1 MEIRIGRVVKSHG
14 VRGEVVV
21 EPLADDEDVFF
32 AAGEVLHGRQAGK
45 EQDLT
50 IASVRPHQ
58 KRLLVTFEEVADRT
72 AADSLRGMQFFAEP
86 LARDEDSDEYYD
98 HELIGLKVRLDG
110 TEIGEVTGVMDTPN
124 RKILEVA
131 YEGREVLIPFVL
143 DIVPDIDLD
152 EGYLEITPPEGLLD
166 L

>member
-32 AAGEVLHGRQAGK
+32 AAGEVLHGSQAGK

-50 IASVRPHQ
+50 VASVRPHQ

-72 AADSLRGMQFFAEP
+72 AADSLRGTQFFAEP
-86 LARDEDSDEYYD
+86 LERDEDSDEYYD
-98 HELIGLKVRLDG
+98 HELIGLRVLVG
-110 TEIGEVTGVMDTPN
+110 GSHIGDVAGVTTMPN
-124 RKILEVA
+124 RKLLEVD
-131 YEGREVLIPFVL
+131 YNGKEVLIPFVM
-143 DIVPDIDLD
+143 DIVPEIDLG
-152 EGYLEITPPEGLLD
+152 EGYLVATPPEGLLE